1 MQSKKMTKSIGV
13 FFLVA
18 ILFFGTM
25 GPVLAAEAEKN
36 LRMGTAAVGSL
47 MYVFGAAV
55 SDVVGRHTDLKI
67 EVLPQGDI
75 MALPLMA
82 SHEVDLIM
90 VANDA
95 LDFVY
100 MGKGVYERQT
110 KGKGHDVRLLM
121 LGMRNAASTVVTG
134 NSGIK
139 NYQDL
144 KGKRVVLN
152 FGTQQALNMGSRAS
166 LVAGGITENDVK
178 VLTAADIPAA
188 VNLVMEG
195 KADACFGGIGVP
207 AFRELAA
214 AKGGILYLEAI
225 GHWDK
230 VHEVSKAYFP
240 MVVKKGE
247 KGPLGIPKDTTL
259 VGRNFDLI
267 SRPDLSDDT
276 AYLIVKT
283 VWENDA
289 ELAPHH
295 PQLKDWVKDRFVGLQ
310 ATAPYHPGA
319 IRFYKEVGVWN
330 AEIQARQNELL
341 NAKK

>member
-1 MQSKKMTKSIGV
+1 MQSKTIMRSVGV

-18 ILFFGTM
+18 VLILSTM
-25 GPVLAAEAEKN
+25 GPVLAADAEKN

-55 SDVVGRHTDLKI
+55 SDVVGKHTDLKI
-67 EVLPQGDI
+67 EVLPQGDV

-95 LDFVY
+95 LDCAY
-100 MGKGVYERQT
+100 MGTGIYERQT
-110 KGKGHDVRLLM
+110 KGKGHDVRMLM
-121 LGMRNAASTVVTG
+121 LGMRNAASTLVTG

-139 NYQDL
+139 NYGDL

-152 FGTQQALNMGSRAS
+152 YGTQQALNMGSRAS
-166 LVAGGITENDVK
+166 LVAGGITEKDVK
-178 VLTAADIPAA
+178 VLTAADIPSA

-225 GHWDK
+225 GNWDK
-230 VHEVSKAYFP
+230 VHEISKAYFP

-283 VWENDA
+283 VWEYDA

-295 PQLKDWVKDRFVGLQ
+295 PRLKDWVKERFVGIQ
-310 ATAPYHPGA
+310 ATAPYHAGA
-319 IRFYKEVGVWN
+319 IKFYQEVGAWN
-330 AEIQARQNELL
+330 QEMQARNDELL
-341 NAKK
+341 KKKK